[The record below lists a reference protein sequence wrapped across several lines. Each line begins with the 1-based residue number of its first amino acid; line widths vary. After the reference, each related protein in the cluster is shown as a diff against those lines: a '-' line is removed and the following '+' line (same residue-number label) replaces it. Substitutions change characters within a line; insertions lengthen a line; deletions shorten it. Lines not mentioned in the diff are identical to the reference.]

1 MFSEFLKFVFEKH
14 NSCYCFFIDFLCFPS
29 PRPMALR
36 LETTR
41 YSPRA
46 PTSAPAGARL
56 HLLANRAA
64 RRSDGRRPMMTKR
77 AAPQWDGVDD
87 RCAGRFSCR
96 DGFDPARLPPRRERR
111 RQASSQANAPRRG
124 EGNFPGCKA
133 LKNHKMGKESHPSQ
147 VMETPIREVGDYDG
161 SASPLLRR
169 NRRLRGGASPA
180 RPERRGRVPLAA
192 GSHMA
197 GERNA
202 RARAR
207 KIFLAAKP

>member
-1 MFSEFLKFVFEKH
+1 MFSELLKIVFEKH

-41 YSPRA
+41 YGPRA
-46 PTSAPAGARL
+46 PTSAP
-56 HLLANRAA
+56 
-64 RRSDGRRPMMTKR
+64 GRRPAPSPCQSRGAAKR
-77 AAPQWDGVDD
+77 WSSPNDD
-87 RCAGRFSCR
+87 EESCSAE
-96 DGFDPARLPPRRERR
+96 GRERR

-147 VMETPIREVGDYDG
+147 VMETPIYDG